1 MLAAYLMKR
10 MIVLAVGLFGLASV
24 AQAVP
29 GGRLLVLP
37 KGEWTCEVPGDAAL
51 LPVEKPELGFATIP
65 DSSYIAPDGSRG
77 TYLRLADK
85 VTITSGVFAGRRFQ
99 MDGEEIL
106 RELAAD
112 DTQLNL
118 RCVHAG
124 PVSLSTSG

>member
-1 MLAAYLMKR
+1 MKR

-51 LPVEKPELGFATIP
+51 LPVEKPELGFETIP
-65 DSSYIAPDGSRG
+65 DSSYVAPDGSRG